1 MTREGIM
8 WHNQQQERGAMQGGG
23 VQYRREGLLG
33 PSYLLSAQRV
43 TIHGGAGS
51 VSLLGLSWL
60 RPPGLRSAGG
70 EARGVDG
77 GGEGRMGGRGG

>member
-1 MTREGIM
+1 MAQSAAGEGS
-8 WHNQQQERGAMQGGG
+8 HAGRRGAVPEG
-23 VQYRREGLLG
+23 RREGLLG

-77 GGEGRMGGRGG
+77 